1 MVRMTAVM
9 KRRKRRLLRRT
20 ISRSSGIRF
29 GFGIIF
35 AEILSFT
42 GSSRLSLGTDTLDK
56 DMFLIEDFVK
66 SIIVFV
72 VDVEL
77 VVVEDVVEVVVV
89 DVVEV
94 VVEVVVDVV
103 LLWGV

>member
-42 GSSRLSLGTDTLDK
+42 GSSVVSLGTETLDK
-56 DMFLIEDFVK
+56 DMLLVE
-66 SIIVFV
+66 STIVV
-72 VDVEL
+72 VDAVE
-77 VVVEDVVEVVVV
+77 VVEVVVV
-89 DVVEV
+89 VIIEVVVVVTVEV
-94 VVEVVVDVV
+94 V
-103 LLWGV
+103 LLCCV